1 MGESLAERQVIGN
14 HMRVGTARVGHRYS
28 RSPVIALAKGFA
40 MNKSNA
46 PKQKLRINDTYS
58 VDLIDA
64 PIDEP
69 TKMVLIVTMKAFV
82 QRYIPTTLKNTTTM
96 K

>member
-1 MGESLAERQVIGN
+1 
-14 HMRVGTARVGHRYS
+14 
-28 RSPVIALAKGFA
+28 

-69 TKMVLIVTMKAFV
+69 TKMVLIVTMKALV

>member
-14 HMRVGTARVGHRYS
+14 HMRVGTARVGQRYS
-28 RSPVIALAKGFA
+28 KSPVIALAKGFA

-46 PKQKLRINDTYS
+46 PKQKLRINDTYN
-58 VDLIDA
+58 VDLIEA
-64 PIDEP
+64 PIGELM
-69 TKMVLIVTMKAFV
+69 KIVLIVTVNAFM
-82 QRYIPTTLKNTTTM
+82 QRYTPIILNNTTTI